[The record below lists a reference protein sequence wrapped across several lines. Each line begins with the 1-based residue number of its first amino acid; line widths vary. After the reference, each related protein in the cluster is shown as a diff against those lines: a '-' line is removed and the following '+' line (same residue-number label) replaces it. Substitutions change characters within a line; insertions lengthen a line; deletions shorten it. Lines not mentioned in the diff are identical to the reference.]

1 MQLPL
6 NKFAS
11 QLQVSGIRAIS
22 NRIPEID
29 DVVNLTVGQPD
40 FQVPASVKE
49 AMKDAIDQNFTSYS
63 HNAGLLELRKVVQ
76 SYYKNRFNASF
87 TTNEILITNGASE
100 ALDTTLRGIL
110 EQGDEVLIPS
120 PVYAGY
126 VPLIELLGATP
137 IYIDTTQT
145 GLKVTPELVEAHI
158 TDKTKA
164 ILLNYPNNPT
174 GITLNQQEVEALID
188 VFKAYPIYIIS
199 DEIYA
204 ENTFGQPHTSFASYD
219 VIKDQCILL
228 GGLSKSHSMTGL
240 RIGFLLGPEYVMKQL
255 TFVHAYNCICANV
268 PSQYA
273 AIEALTNAVDSPKE
287 MNKAYIERRDY
298 VYKRLIEMGFILNE
312 KPQGAFYTFPQI
324 SQFGMD
330 DYEFCMKALEDYHVA
345 IVPGSAFTHIGK
357 GYIRISYAYNIKSLE
372 EGLNRLE
379 RMIQEVF

>member
-29 DVVNLTVGQPD
+29 DVINLTVGQPD
-40 FQVPASVKE
+40 FHVPDRVKE
-49 AMKDAIDQNFTSYS
+49 AMKDAIDQNRTSYS
-63 HNAGLLELRKVVQ
+63 HNAGLIQLREAVKA
-76 SYYKNRFNASF
+76 YYENRFNAYF
-87 TTNEILITNGASE
+87 NTNEILITNGASE
-100 ALDTTLRGIL
+100 ALDTALRGIL

-126 VPLIELLGATP
+126 VPLIELLGAKP
-137 IYIDTTQT
+137 VYIDTTHT
-145 GLKVTPELVEAHI
+145 GLKITPDLVKEHI

-174 GITLNQQEVEALID
+174 GITLDKSEVEALVD
-188 VFKAYPIYIIS
+188 VFKEYPIYVVT

-204 ENTFGQPHTSFASYD
+204 ENTFQQSHTSFASYD
-219 VIKDQCILL
+219 SIKEQCILL

-273 AIEALTNAVDSPKE
+273 AIEALTHSIDSPKE

-298 VYKRLIEMGFILNE
+298 VYDRLINMGFKLSE
-312 KPQGAFYTFPQI
+312 KPKGAFYIFPQI

-330 DYEFCMKALEDYHVA
+330 DYEFCIKALEDYHVA
-345 IVPGSAFTHIGK
+345 VVPGSAFTHIGK
-357 GYIRISYAYNIKSLE
+357 GYIRISYAYDIEALK

-379 RMIQEVF
+379 KMIQDLF

>member
-40 FQVPASVKE
+40 FQVPVSVKE

-87 TTNEILITNGASE
+87 TTDEILITNGASE

-126 VPLIELLGATP
+126 VPLIELLGAKP

-145 GLKVTPELVEAHI
+145 GLKITPDLVEAHI

-273 AIEALTNAVDSPKE
+273 AIEALTNAIDSPKE

-312 KPQGAFYTFPQI
+312 KPQGAFYIFPQI

>member
-6 NKFAS
+6 NRFAS
-11 QLQVSGIRAIS
+11 KLQVSGIRAIS

-29 DVVNLTVGQPD
+29 DVINLTVGQPD
-40 FQVPASVKE
+40 FHVPNRVKE
-49 AMKDAIDQNFTSYS
+49 AMKDAIDHNFTSYS
-63 HNAGLLELRKVVQ
+63 HNAGLLKLREVVK
-76 SYYKNRFNASF
+76 SYYENRFNAYF
-87 TTNEILITNGASE
+87 NTNEILVTNGASE
-100 ALDTTLRGIL
+100 ALDTALRGII
-110 EQGDEVLIPS
+110 EQGDEVLIPA

-126 VPLIELLGATP
+126 VPLVELLGAKP
-137 IYIDTTQT
+137 VYIDTTQT
-145 GLKVTPELVEAHI
+145 NLKITPELVKSHI

-174 GITLNQQEVEALID
+174 GITLHKNEVEALVD
-188 VFKAYPIYIIS
+188 VFKEHPIYVVS

-204 ENTFGQPHTSFASYD
+204 ENTFNDQHTSFASYEE
-219 VIKDQCILL
+219 IKDQCILL

-273 AIEALTNAVDSPKE
+273 AIEALTHSIDSPKE

-298 VYKRLIEMGFILNE
+298 VYNRLIEIGFVLSE
-312 KPQGAFYTFPQI
+312 KPEGAFYIFPQI
-324 SQFGMD
+324 SHFGID
-330 DYEFCMKALEDYHVA
+330 DYDFCIKALEEYHVA
-345 IVPGSAFTHIGK
+345 VVPGSAFTHIGT
-357 GYIRISYAYNIKSLE
+357 GYIRISYAYDLKSLE

-379 RMIQEVF
+379 KMIQDLS

>member
-87 TTNEILITNGASE
+87 TTDEILITNGASE

-126 VPLIELLGATP
+126 VPLIELLGAKP

-145 GLKVTPELVEAHI
+145 GLKITPELVEAHI

-188 VFKAYPIYIIS
+188 VFKAYPIYIVS

-273 AIEALTNAVDSPKE
+273 AIEALTNAIDSPKE

-312 KPQGAFYTFPQI
+312 KPQGAFYIFPQI

>member
-100 ALDTTLRGIL
+100 ALDTTLRGII

-126 VPLIELLGATP
+126 VPLIELLGAKP

-145 GLKVTPELVEAHI
+145 GLKITPELVEAHI

-273 AIEALTNAVDSPKE
+273 AIEALTNAIDSPKE

-312 KPQGAFYTFPQI
+312 KPQGAFYIFPQI

>member
-100 ALDTTLRGIL
+100 ALDTTLRGII

-126 VPLIELLGATP
+126 VPLIELLGAKP

-145 GLKVTPELVEAHI
+145 GLKITPDLVEAHI

-273 AIEALTNAVDSPKE
+273 AIEALTNAIDSPKE

-312 KPQGAFYTFPQI
+312 KPQGAFYIFPQI

>member
-126 VPLIELLGATP
+126 VPLIELLGAKP

-145 GLKVTPELVEAHI
+145 GLKITPELVEAHI

-273 AIEALTNAVDSPKE
+273 AIEALTNAIDSPKE

-298 VYKRLIEMGFILNE
+298 VYKRLIEMGFILTE
-312 KPQGAFYTFPQI
+312 KPQGAFYIFPQI

>member
-40 FQVPASVKE
+40 FQVPVSVKE

-87 TTNEILITNGASE
+87 TTDEILITNGASE

-126 VPLIELLGATP
+126 VPLIELLGAKP

-145 GLKVTPELVEAHI
+145 GLKITPDLVEAHI

-273 AIEALTNAVDSPKE
+273 AIEALTNAIDSPKE

-312 KPQGAFYTFPQI
+312 KPQGAFYIFPQI

-372 EGLNRLE
+372 DGLNRLE

>member
-126 VPLIELLGATP
+126 VPLIELLGAKP

-145 GLKVTPELVEAHI
+145 GLKITPELVEAHI

-188 VFKAYPIYIIS
+188 VFKAYPIYIVS

-273 AIEALTNAVDSPKE
+273 AIEALTNAIDSPKE

-312 KPQGAFYTFPQI
+312 KPQGAFYIFPQI

>member
-40 FQVPASVKE
+40 FQVPTSVKE

-126 VPLIELLGATP
+126 VPLIELLGAKP

-145 GLKVTPELVEAHI
+145 GLKITPELVEAHI

-188 VFKAYPIYIIS
+188 VFKAYPIYIVS

-312 KPQGAFYTFPQI
+312 KPQGAFYIFPQI

-357 GYIRISYAYNIKSLE
+357 GYIRISYAYHIKSLE

>member
-29 DVVNLTVGQPD
+29 DVINLTVGQPD
-40 FQVPASVKE
+40 FPVPTRVKN
-49 AMKDAIDQNFTSYS
+49 AMKDAIDHNFTSYS
-63 HNAGLLELRKVVQ
+63 HNAGLLELRKVIK
-76 SYYKNRFNASF
+76 SYYENRFNAHF
-87 TTNEILITNGASE
+87 DTNEILVTNGASE
-100 ALDTTLRGIL
+100 ALDTALRGII
-110 EQGDEVLIPS
+110 EPGDEVLIPS

-137 IYIDTTQT
+137 VYIDTTQT
-145 GLKVTPELVEAHI
+145 GLKITPELVKSHI
-158 TDKTKA
+158 TSKTKA

-174 GITLNQQEVEALID
+174 GITLNKQEVDDLVN
-188 VFKAYPIYIIS
+188 VFEQYSIFIVS

-204 ENTFGQPHTSFASYD
+204 ENTFNQIHTSFASYD
-219 VIKDQCILL
+219 SIKDRCILL

-240 RIGFLLGPEYVMKQL
+240 RIGFLLGPAYVMKQL

-273 AIEALTNAVDSPKE
+273 AIEALTHSIDSPKE

-298 VYKRLIEMGFILNE
+298 VYDRLIDIGFELDE
-312 KPQGAFYTFPQI
+312 KPQGAFYIFPKI
-324 SQFGMD
+324 SHFGMD
-330 DYEFCMKALEDYHVA
+330 DYDFCMKALETYHVA

-357 GYIRISYAYNIKSLE
+357 GYIRISYAYHLEALE

-379 RMIQEVF
+379 RMVKDLF

>member
-29 DVVNLTVGQPD
+29 DVINLTVGQPD
-40 FQVPASVKE
+40 FPVPTSVKD
-49 AMKDAIDQNFTSYS
+49 AMKDAIDHNFTSYS
-63 HNAGLLELRKVVQ
+63 HNAGLPELRKIVAQ
-76 SYYKNRFNASF
+76 YYKNRFNASF
-87 TTNEILITNGASE
+87 ETDEILITNGASE

-110 EQGDEVLIPS
+110 EHGDEVLIPS

-126 VPLIELLGATP
+126 VPLIKLLGAKP

-145 GLKVTPELVEAHI
+145 GLKITPELVKSHI

-174 GITLNQQEVEALID
+174 GITLNKQEVEALVD
-188 VFKAYPIYIIS
+188 VFKDYPIYVVS

-204 ENTFGQPHTSFASYD
+204 ENTFNQTHTSFASYD
-219 VIKDQCILL
+219 AIKDQCILL

-240 RIGFLLGPEYVMKQL
+240 RIGFLLGPQYVMKQL

-273 AIEALTNAVDSPKE
+273 AIEALTNAIDSPKE

-298 VYKRLIEMGFILNE
+298 VYKRLIEIGFKLNE
-312 KPQGAFYTFPQI
+312 KPQGAFYIFPQI
-324 SQFGMD
+324 SHFGMD

-357 GYIRISYAYNIKSLE
+357 GYIRISYAYNIDALE

-379 RMIQEVF
+379 RMIQELF

>member
-126 VPLIELLGATP
+126 VPLIELLGAKP

-145 GLKVTPELVEAHI
+145 GLKITPELVEAHI

-273 AIEALTNAVDSPKE
+273 AIEALTNAIDSPKE

-312 KPQGAFYTFPQI
+312 KPQGAFYIFPQI

>member
-87 TTNEILITNGASE
+87 TTDEILITNGASE

-126 VPLIELLGATP
+126 VPLIELLGAKP

-145 GLKVTPELVEAHI
+145 GLKITPELVEAHI

-273 AIEALTNAVDSPKE
+273 AIEALTNAIDSPKE

-312 KPQGAFYTFPQI
+312 KPQGAFYIFPQI

>member
-6 NKFAS
+6 NRFAS
-11 QLQVSGIRAIS
+11 KLQVSGIRAIS

-29 DVVNLTVGQPD
+29 DVINLTVGQPD
-40 FQVPASVKE
+40 FHVPNRVKE
-49 AMKDAIDQNFTSYS
+49 AMKDAIDHNFTSYS
-63 HNAGLLELRKVVQ
+63 HNAGLLKLREVVK
-76 SYYKNRFNASF
+76 SYYENRFNAYF
-87 TTNEILITNGASE
+87 NTNEILVTNGASE
-100 ALDTTLRGIL
+100 ALDTALRGII
-110 EQGDEVLIPS
+110 EQGDEVLIPA

-126 VPLIELLGATP
+126 VPLVELLGAKP
-137 IYIDTTQT
+137 VYIDTTQT
-145 GLKVTPELVEAHI
+145 NLKITPELVKSHI

-174 GITLNQQEVEALID
+174 GITLHKNEVEALVD
-188 VFKAYPIYIIS
+188 VFKEHPIYVVS

-204 ENTFGQPHTSFASYD
+204 ENTFNDQHTSFASYEE
-219 VIKDQCILL
+219 IKNQCILL

-273 AIEALTNAVDSPKE
+273 AIEALTHSIDSPKE

-298 VYKRLIEMGFILNE
+298 VYNRLIEIGFVLSE
-312 KPQGAFYTFPQI
+312 KPEGAFYIFPQI
-324 SQFGMD
+324 SHFGID
-330 DYEFCMKALEDYHVA
+330 DYDFCIKALEEYHVA
-345 IVPGSAFTHIGK
+345 VVPGSAFTHIGK
-357 GYIRISYAYNIKSLE
+357 GYIRISYAYDLKSLE

-379 RMIQEVF
+379 KMIQVLS

>member
-126 VPLIELLGATP
+126 VPLIELLGAKP

-145 GLKVTPELVEAHI
+145 GLKITPELVEAHI

-188 VFKAYPIYIIS
+188 VFKAYPIYIVS

-312 KPQGAFYTFPQI
+312 KPQGAFYIFPQI

>member
-11 QLQVSGIRAIS
+11 QLKVSGIRAIS

-29 DVVNLTVGQPD
+29 DVINLTVGQPD
-40 FQVPASVKE
+40 FHVPQRVKDAMKE
-49 AMKDAIDQNFTSYS
+49 AIDHNFTSYS
-63 HNAGLLELRKVVQ
+63 HNAGLIQLREVVKT
-76 SYYKNRFNASF
+76 YYETRFSAHFN
-87 TTNEILITNGASE
+87 TNEILITNGASE
-100 ALDTTLRGIL
+100 ALDTALRGII

-137 IYIDTTQT
+137 VYIDTTHT
-145 GLKVTPELVEAHI
+145 HLKITPELIKKHI
-158 TDKTKA
+158 TSKTKA

-174 GITLNQQEVEALID
+174 GIILNKDEVTAIVD
-188 VFKAYPIYIIS
+188 VLKEYPIFIIS

-204 ENTFGQPHTSFASYD
+204 ENTFQQSHTSFASYES
-219 VIKDQCILL
+219 IKDQCILL

-240 RIGFLLGPEYVMKQL
+240 RIGFLLGPEYLMKQL

-273 AIEALTNAVDSPKE
+273 AIEALTHSIDSPKE
-287 MNKAYIERRDY
+287 MNKAYIKRRDY
-298 VYKRLIEMGFILNE
+298 VYERLINMGFIIDE
-312 KPQGAFYTFPQI
+312 MPQGAFYIFPKI
-324 SQFGMD
+324 SQFGID

-345 IVPGSAFTHIGK
+345 IVPGSAFTHLGK
-357 GYIRISYAYNIKSLE
+357 GYIRISYAYDIESLE
-372 EGLNRLE
+372 IGLNRLE
-379 RMIQEVF
+379 KMIQELF

>member
-6 NKFAS
+6 NRFAS
-11 QLQVSGIRAIS
+11 KLQVSGIRAIS

-29 DVVNLTVGQPD
+29 DVINLTVGQPD
-40 FQVPASVKE
+40 FHVPNRVKE
-49 AMKDAIDQNFTSYS
+49 AMKDAIDHNFTSYS
-63 HNAGLLELRKVVQ
+63 HNAGLLKLREVIK
-76 SYYKNRFNASF
+76 SYYENRFNAYF
-87 TTNEILITNGASE
+87 NTNEILVTNGASE
-100 ALDTTLRGIL
+100 ALDTALRGII
-110 EQGDEVLIPS
+110 EQGDEVLIPA

-126 VPLIELLGATP
+126 VPLVELLGAKP
-137 IYIDTTQT
+137 VYIDTTQT
-145 GLKVTPELVEAHI
+145 NLKITPELVKSHI

-174 GITLNQQEVEALID
+174 GITLHKNEVEALVD
-188 VFKAYPIYIIS
+188 VFKEHPIYVVS

-204 ENTFGQPHTSFASYD
+204 ENTFNDQHTSFASYEE
-219 VIKDQCILL
+219 IKDQCILL

-273 AIEALTNAVDSPKE
+273 AIEALTHSIDSPKE

-298 VYKRLIEMGFILNE
+298 VYNRLIEIGFVLSE
-312 KPQGAFYTFPQI
+312 KPEGAFYIFPQI
-324 SQFGMD
+324 SHFGID
-330 DYEFCMKALEDYHVA
+330 DYDFCIKALEEYHVA
-345 IVPGSAFTHIGK
+345 VVPGSAFTHIGT
-357 GYIRISYAYNIKSLE
+357 GYIRISYAYDLKSLE

-379 RMIQEVF
+379 KMIQDLS

>member
-40 FQVPASVKE
+40 FLVPVSVKE

-100 ALDTTLRGIL
+100 ALDTTLRGII

-126 VPLIELLGATP
+126 VPLIELLGAKP

-145 GLKVTPELVEAHI
+145 GLKITPDLVEAHI

-268 PSQYA
+268 PSQYS
-273 AIEALTNAVDSPKE
+273 AIEALTNAIDSPKE

-312 KPQGAFYTFPQI
+312 KPQGAFYIFPQI